1 MLKAISEISKENDE
15 ANKLLPEFDKI
26 DKELN
31 KVELVSTKT
40 DGTKYDFNGFLLLLE
55 FIKTI
60 HNYEIAL
67 NEAINDRTEL
77 RILINNLNNDY
88 IQNVQKK

>member
-1 MLKAISEISKENDE
+1 MLKAISEFSKENDE
-15 ANKLLPEFDKI
+15 ANKLHPEFDKI
-26 DKELN
+26 DKELD

-40 DGTKYDFNGFLLLLE
+40 DGTVYDFNGFLLPLK

-67 NEAINDRTEL
+67 NEGIHDQTEL
-77 RILINNLNNDY
+77 RILINNLNIDY
-88 IQNVQKK
+88 NPKR